1 MEKLFWGM
9 VGGCTIAFGILLA
22 MYLNQSGAF
31 DSAEEETTTAV
42 LAEAKT
48 EEPETQE
55 TVAEGEYPADIRT
68 LIENSQG
75 NYATAMLVFEEES
88 ERAEAAASAENRPN
102 GQTTVSSTSTTT
114 STQGNSGAGKNGSV
128 DGGRND
134 NHEYFLEQPSE
145 TQEESYLE
153 EESSQDTATSKTNS
167 DFQYD
172 LYRDHVVIKK
182 YTGSS
187 SALDIPDTIEGKPV
201 TEIGDSAF
209 SNSKSLVRVSMP
221 NTVTRMRLWAVSF
234 WWILIFP
241 MV

>member
-22 MYLNQSGAF
+22 MYLNQTGAF
-31 DSAEEETTTAV
+31 DSAEEETTTEV
-42 LAEAKT
+42 LADA
-48 EEPETQE
+48 ETQETETETEE

-88 ERAEAAASAENRPN
+88 ERAEAAASQENRPN
-102 GQTTVSSTSTTT
+102 GQTTVSSTSTLT
-114 STQGNSGAGKNGSV
+114 STQGNSSAGKNGSV
-128 DGGRND
+128 DSGRND

-153 EESSQDTATSKTNS
+153 EESTQDSATSKTDS

-182 YTGSS
+182 YTG
-187 SALDIPDTIEGKPV
+187 
-201 TEIGDSAF
+201 
-209 SNSKSLVRVSMP
+209 
-221 NTVTRMRLWAVSF
+221 
-234 WWILIFP
+234 
-241 MV
+241 